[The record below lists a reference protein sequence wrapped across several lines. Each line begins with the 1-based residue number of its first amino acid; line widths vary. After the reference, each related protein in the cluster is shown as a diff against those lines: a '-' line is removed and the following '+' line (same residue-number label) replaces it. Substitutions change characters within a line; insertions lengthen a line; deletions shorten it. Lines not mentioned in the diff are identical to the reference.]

1 MNKKVF
7 LSKKFFVLWIFIS
20 IFSFCVFP
28 EDKKNTETW
37 QISPMIFSGKTE
49 YQELIPKLILQAFP
63 ENITRVLTY
72 EEQKIAYED
81 FIETEKEKL
90 ENKIQSLKTEK
101 DQLFFKNTDANS
113 KAKKRA
119 EIESQIK
126 ELSEQLQKIEIENS
140 FEYKEKDAK
149 IVFSESFV
157 KNENLLQINNKKD
170 VKAILSGD
178 VTEKNGFL
186 LIKAKISLLPL
197 NINQDDLSFQG
208 LFSMDA
214 TTVGTYSD
222 IQKMA
227 SELSQQFLSFI
238 MNKEKVQVSVKVF
251 PEELFEN
258 ALITIDGIIYKN
270 QVDNLFLQ
278 QGEHKISVE
287 APGYEVRNFTTL
299 LEEPKKR
306 YEYSVYLSP
315 KKDVE
320 LQVLGD
326 GKKLI
331 EEEINLNDVNVY
343 IAGIKQPT
351 IITDNELKSTFN
363 ARKTPVLGEF
373 SLPIISELEEDLK
386 DNQKENLDEK
396 DDVEDS
402 ENPEKKQEIKYAS
415 TFFRLTGDSIK
426 PITIRTNSS
435 SVLIEQARKRMYT
448 SYGILLLTLPL
459 SFYSNG
465 RMTDVTNIINS
476 GVRTEELIQKY
487 NFWNTTSKI
496 STGISISA
504 GINLLIQLGRYIYA
518 ANTVL
523 PQNR

>member
-1 MNKKVF
+1 
-7 LSKKFFVLWIFIS
+7 
-20 IFSFCVFP
+20 
-28 EDKKNTETW
+28 
-37 QISPMIFSGKTE
+37 
-49 YQELIPKLILQAFP
+49 
-63 ENITRVLTY
+63 
-72 EEQKIAYED
+72 
-81 FIETEKEKL
+81 
-90 ENKIQSLKTEK
+90 
-101 DQLFFKNTDANS
+101 
-113 KAKKRA
+113 
-119 EIESQIK
+119 
-126 ELSEQLQKIEIENS
+126 
-140 FEYKEKDAK
+140 
-149 IVFSESFV
+149 
-157 KNENLLQINNKKD
+157 
-170 VKAILSGD
+170 
-178 VTEKNGFL
+178 
-186 LIKAKISLLPL
+186 
-197 NINQDDLSFQG
+197 
-208 LFSMDA
+208 MDA